1 MTSISKGLA
10 ALCLFIAPAG
20 AQMTMAPDPLGV
32 TMNRGGS
39 GTTWTPDALTL
50 PSVHFMRG
58 NWDLMVHG
66 FVFGQYADAEGPR
79 GDSQFGSLNW
89 GMFMATH
96 ELAGGRF
103 SFRTMLSL
111 DPWTIGERG
120 YPLLL
125 QNGETYNGGAPLVDR
140 QHPHDFWKELG
151 VSYERA
157 MSKSVGISLY
167 AAPAGEPA
175 LSPVAFMH
183 RQSAMDNPFAPLGHH
198 WQDASHISY
207 GVLTGGVFGSKWKLE
222 GSIFNGREPDEYR
235 WNIDLD
241 ALDSYSGRVTI
252 NPTQNWSATL
262 GYGYLNEVEEPNE
275 AIHRVVGSVLH
286 GAQIGAEGQVATT
299 LVVGANSHHS
309 LTTTMSLL
317 ESEAVLDGRNTLFAR
332 AEVGTKTSDDFAIPL
347 SSPIEKYGIQ
357 AMSVGYIREI
367 VKVKRATFGLGLMGT
382 INHVPSALEARYG
395 SQSPKAFTAF
405 VRLRPTLVR
414 PSAMAGHAHH

>member
-1 MTSISKGLA
+1 MHRLLKGLA
-10 ALCLFIAPAG
+10 ALLFCSSPIS
-20 AQMTMAPDPLGV
+20 AQMVMAPDPLGV

-66 FVFGQYADAEGPR
+66 FVFGQYTDAQGPR

-125 QNGETYNGGAPLVDR
+125 QNGETYNGGVPIVDR

-198 WQDASHISY
+198 WQDASHISF
-207 GVLTGGVFGSKWKLE
+207 GVLTGGLFGNKWKLE

-241 ALDSYSGRVTI
+241 ALDSYSGRLTV

-262 GYGYLNEVEEPNE
+262 GYGYLNEVEAPDESV
-275 AIHRVVGSVLH
+275 HRIVGSLLH
-286 GAQIGAEGQVATT
+286 GAQIGSEGQVATT
-299 LVVGANSHHS
+299 LVVGANSHHA

-317 ESEAVLDGRNTLFAR
+317 ESEAVFDGRNTLFAR

-347 SSPIEKYGIQ
+347 SSPIQKYAIK
-357 AMSVGYIREI
+357 AVSVGYIREI
-367 VKVKRATFGLGLMGT
+367 IKVKRATFGLGVMGS

-414 PSAMAGHAHH
+414 PGSMAGHAHH